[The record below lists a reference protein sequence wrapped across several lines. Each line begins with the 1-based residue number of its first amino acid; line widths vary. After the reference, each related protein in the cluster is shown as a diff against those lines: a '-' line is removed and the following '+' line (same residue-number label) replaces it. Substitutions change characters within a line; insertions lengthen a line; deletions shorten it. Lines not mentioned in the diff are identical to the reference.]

1 MTDYHK
7 EVRDFIVSNMLFDD
21 DSALANDTSF
31 LETGV
36 VDSTGVL
43 ELIMFLENT
52 YGIKI
57 APEEMVPENLDSI
70 NRVAQ
75 FVTRKQP
82 NPTPLTAPVHKAAE
96 RADTAHGSITAR

>member
-7 EVRDFIVSNMLFDD
+7 GVRNFIVTNLLFGDGA
-21 DSALANDTSF
+21 SLENDTSF
-31 LETGV
+31 LDSGT

-43 ELIMFLENT
+43 ELIMFLESA
-52 YGIKI
+52 YGVKV

-75 FVTRKQP
+75 FLQRKLQP
-82 NPTPLTAPVHKAAE
+82 ATA
-96 RADTAHGSITAR
+96 